1 MKTKSFINELSGHWV
16 NFSDEFKTELSIIIA
31 G

>member
-16 NFSDEFKTELSIIIA
+16 NFTDKFKTELSIIIA

>member
-1 MKTKSFINELSGHWV
+1 MKTKCFINELSGHWV
-16 NFSDEFKTELSIIIA
+16 NFSDEFKTEFPIIIA